1 MVPTKS
7 GLGHTW
13 FAPDR
18 VCVTSSMIKTVTN
31 AQIKAF
37 AAKARDDA
45 DWINKLFQKSSVH
58 SLLEKGDLAFSYH
71 PEVARGRLGKA
82 YKDGTVEWATKGAV
96 GQLVE
101 LLDKDTASTI
111 PVFVA
116 GSLGSVWADVTLT
129 GGRGKLRREKL
140 VRLTPSRDGDKLII
154 MLDNTFDEEW

>member
-1 MVPTKS
+1 M
-7 GLGHTW
+7 L
-13 FAPDR
+13 
-18 VCVTSSMIKTVTN
+18 TVTN

-96 GQLVE
+96 RQLVE
-101 LLDKDTASTI
+101 LLRRLRHLHRSHE
-111 PVFVA
+111 
-116 GSLGSVWADVTLT
+116 
-129 GGRGKLRREKL
+129 GRPLLLPKAFHDLRHLLHRRWSHE
-140 VRLTPSRDGDKLII
+140 G
-154 MLDNTFDEEW
+154 